1 MFKKRAF
8 LASECFV
15 YKNMSSSFL
24 DGPILMD
31 IKAKFGEI
39 VCKEFN
45 QCKTFKLI
53 NLVKY
58 EIFMFD

>member
-1 MFKKRAF
+1 M
-8 LASECFV
+8 ASECFV

-58 EIFMFD
+58 EIFIFD